1 MKYNLP
7 NQGVIYNFGENQ
19 SIGDLSSQYNN
30 FKTLKT
36 KPKLAYSALPLNLH
50 KWIVRPSEGNLVNC
64 DLGISFVGVGIIQ
77 SSFSWAKRI
86 E

>member
-1 MKYNLP
+1 MKILLICLCTSKLISQGLKYNLP

-36 KPKLAYSALPLNLH
+36 KPKLAYSALPLNLD
-50 KWIVRPSEGNLVNC
+50 K
-64 DLGISFVGVGIIQ
+64 
-77 SSFSWAKRI
+77 
-86 E
+86 

>member
-36 KPKLAYSALPLNLH
+36 KPKLAYSALPLNLD
-50 KWIVRPSEGNLVNC
+50 K
-64 DLGISFVGVGIIQ
+64 
-77 SSFSWAKRI
+77 
-86 E
+86 

>member
-36 KPKLAYSALPLNLH
+36 KPKLAYSALPLNLD
-50 KWIVRPSEGNLVNC
+50 KWIVRPSEGNFKLTVIWGFF
-64 DLGISFVGVGIIQ
+64 LGVGGL
-77 SSFSWAKRI
+77 SNHPFLELNA
-86 E
+86 